1 MTGPGCDPKQW
12 QRPALPAS
20 RCATEG
26 WQRSYRQDA
35 GGYAR
40 GSMKKAPGSCEPGA
54 SCLVPEKGIYGL
66 LAVVQMA
73 HKSKQIK

>member
-1 MTGPGCDPKQW
+1 M
-12 QRPALPAS
+12 PAS

-26 WQRSYRQDA
+26 WQRFYRQEA
-35 GGYAR
+35 GGDAR
-40 GSMKKAPGSCEPGA
+40 GSMKKAPDSCESGA

-66 LAVVQMA
+66 LAIVHMS